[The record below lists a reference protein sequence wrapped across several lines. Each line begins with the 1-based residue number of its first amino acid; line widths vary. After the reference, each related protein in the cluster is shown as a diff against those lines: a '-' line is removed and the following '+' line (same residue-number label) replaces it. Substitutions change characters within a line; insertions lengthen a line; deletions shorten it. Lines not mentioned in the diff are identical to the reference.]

1 MGHAE
6 KESKRIIQCIGC
18 VQIVETNFKNKKDAN
33 WIKWMKYGRRLG
45 CHQMPERSLF
55 VKGYQFPVCARCTG
69 VIISSFLATFI
80 FFWYRLSIRM
90 SILFCVIMFIDWFIQ
105 RINIRASTNLRRF
118 VTGLFGGYGFMTL
131 QMYLYW
137 GIYVLV
143 SKYLLG
149 R

>member
-1 MGHAE
+1 
-6 KESKRIIQCIGC
+6 
-18 VQIVETNFKNKKDAN
+18 
-33 WIKWMKYGRRLG
+33 
-45 CHQMPERSLF
+45 MPERSLF